1 MPIKCIGDPKKT
13 NLIELWNLMQES
25 MYQIN

>member
-13 NLIELWNLMQES
+13 NLVELWNLMQERL
-25 MYQIN
+25 YQIN